1 MVEDCL
7 EFTPH
12 DLSMEEMQKN
22 ASEAT
27 ILLKSIANE
36 TRLMIICQLTMGEK
50 SVASLLEST
59 PLSQSALSQHLTIL
73 RRERLVVARKE
84 AQSVF
89 YSLAS
94 REVRAI
100 IETLYN
106 IYCGPNCGARY
117 SASQTM

>member
-1 MVEDCL
+1 MVEDSL
-7 EFTPH
+7 EFAPH
-12 DLSMEEMQKN
+12 DLSMERMQKN

-50 SVASLLEST
+50 SVASLLETT

-94 REVRAI
+94 KEVRAI

-106 IYCGPNCGARY
+106 IYCGPDCGA
-117 SASQTM
+117 